1 MKRPV
6 ALDWDEQ
13 KAARNVE
20 QKRPPFEDV
29 VRFDFDAAM
38 IFEDRRKDYGE
49 QRMVAVGYVDSR
61 LHVLV
66 FTERGGGIRVI
77 SFRHANAREIARYA
91 RQTLDR
97 TPD

>member
-6 ALDWDEQ
+6 ALEWDER
-13 KAARNVE
+13 KSARNVA

-29 VRFDFDAAM
+29 VRFDFGAAM

-49 QRMVAVGYVDSR
+49 RRMVAISYVDRR

-77 SFRHANAREIARYA
+77 SFRHANEREIARYA

-97 TPD
+97 IPD